1 MPTFRHDAMSVLAAT
16 LSAFVVASFHRTERE
31 CREVGSFGVLG
42 TKVHFFCFAGGASEY
57 VCERRER
64 SRGDHTSYKPQLCL
78 LKQVKWLHSGPRV
91 SACHDRFRA
100 RRCPYTTGSVVGQRH
115 GAYSQDG
122 RGACTQ
128 LHHRR
133 GHRCDGKD
141 PARCSTGLSPTLR
154 SIPRSGNKMFP
165 PQIQR

>member
-57 VCERRER
+57 VCERRAR

-78 LKQVKWLHSGPRV
+78 LKDYGISGYGYPQ
-91 SACHDRFRA
+91 A
-100 RRCPYTTGSVVGQRH
+100 
-115 GAYSQDG
+115 GAF
-122 RGACTQ
+122 
-128 LHHRR
+128 
-133 GHRCDGKD
+133 
-141 PARCSTGLSPTLR
+141 
-154 SIPRSGNKMFP
+154 RSGD
-165 PQIQR
+165 R